1 MLVLSRTFAA
11 GLIAAGAASIL
22 FAAKPLPSDALHAE
36 LLNRVAGPPQRCV
49 ELRRITATRAL
60 GKDLL
65 FMEGS
70 AVKFHTISPAC
81 PDSRGFALV
90 TSTSYGRLCKGDL
103 VGFIDVESGIEKGSC
118 EVGEFTPYR
127 RQ

>member
-1 MLVLSRTFAA
+1 MHSRILLAGLVAA
-11 GLIAAGAASIL
+11 GVATAL
-22 FAAKPLPSDALHAE
+22 FAARPAPIEALHDE
-36 LLNRVAGPPQRCV
+36 LGNRIAGPPQRCV

-70 AVKFHTISPAC
+70 AVKFHTVSPAC
-81 PDSRGFALV
+81 PASRGFALV